1 MSDESNP
8 IMGGGS
14 TAGLR
19 DAALAKRAAKQEA
32 PAAKPTPK
40 ASEGPTFAKK
50 PTPSAD
56 SANDDEARKQHRKL
70 PTKQRAA
77 NDNAETDLDLA
88 GIEADEPADDN
99 AGAST
104 GDVIKIGDF
113 EIPASVLEQIPDDVL
128 KRIKRKVKAGG
139 EDIEITIAEA
149 LESVPQARGW
159 QKRMWEAS
167 QHEKT
172 LKQQAQQLEAIA
184 QSMGTDAIGA
194 IARMYGVTRQQ
205 ATDAISQQLIGE
217 MGREEHLAKMSPEE
231 RARFERMDDL
241 ERKAEKLRQLEEQET
256 KRAQEAEQ
264 ARHRERYVQSMRP
277 ALEAVGLPVTPRTV
291 RDVANMVA
299 TMMED
304 GLIKGDATPDD
315 LRWAASELA
324 KEIAKDEDARLPED
338 GEALIAK
345 LGDKRAKLVAQA
357 YARRVQQAQ
366 RPQARSPEATKRSQ
380 SSNGRQ
386 KFSSFSEWKRWADAQ
401 AKKNDRAAG
410 RG

>member
-1 MSDESNP
+1 
-8 IMGGGS
+8 
-14 TAGLR
+14 
-19 DAALAKRAAKQEA
+19 
-32 PAAKPTPK
+32 
-40 ASEGPTFAKK
+40 
-50 PTPSAD
+50 
-56 SANDDEARKQHRKL
+56 
-70 PTKQRAA
+70 
-77 NDNAETDLDLA
+77 
-88 GIEADEPADDN
+88 
-99 AGAST
+99 
-104 GDVIKIGDF
+104 
-113 EIPASVLEQIPDDVL
+113 
-128 KRIKRKVKAGG
+128 
-139 EDIEITIAEA
+139 
-149 LESVPQARGW
+149 
-159 QKRMWEAS
+159 MWEAS

-217 MGREEHLAKMSPEE
+217 MGREEQMAKLSPEE

-241 ERKAEKLRQLEEQET
+241 ERKAEKLRQLEEQES

-380 SSNGRQ
+380 NSNGKQ
-386 KFSSFSEWKRWADAQ
+386 KFSSFSEWKRHADAE
-401 AKKNDRAAG
+401 ARKRDRAAG
-410 RG
+410 R